1 MQCLPISYV
10 ASALPPATVRA
21 MSVYNQCLN
30 LCLTVANVR
39 FVDRQ
44 AEADAAEKLA
54 NETNPWNTVYG
65 MVDASA
71 AAKAGAT
78 AKYNE
83 CLLMLQKDGAP
94 ATTLP

>member
-1 MQCLPISYV
+1 MCSLYLSTDGWLILSWLRV
-10 ASALPPATVRA
+10 VCR
-21 MSVYNQCLN
+21 
-30 LCLTVANVR
+30 
-39 FVDRQ
+39 
-44 AEADAAEKLA
+44 AAEKAAAEALA
-54 NETNPWNTVYG
+54 SETNPWNTVYG